1 MLGLSQKRLQCAAAR
16 ACSTCCWPVTFD
28 GLRRPQ
34 KGHRWPKE
42 KMRPGG
48 PADGDLECP
57 ARFRFP
63 CSGPDGAD
71 KSCPPMAKN
80 ATLCNASLRAGTII
94 TARISAPARRRA
106 GGKKHNKLSHGIGHA
121 MPLAPHATT
130 TRSLRGNLNGP
141 RRPKCGNVFRSPGP
155 PWPGNAQALITCAAD
170 ANATLPDAHGRGA
183 PYTRSS
189 FGVLCSGT
197 CIGPLT
203 IPIAPL
209 VGRHSPQL
217 DRGVGG
223 PSGAPVHALK
233 TYGCGQRTS
242 ASARE

>member
-1 MLGLSQKRLQCAAAR
+1 MGSLRVTRRRVSVEIDRRVTSLRCRCDLLLALTTLFFSSSMLGLSQRRLQCAAAR

-63 CSGPDGAD
+63 LHCTGMPRQISLPVLRPGWGGQIL
-71 KSCPPMAKN
+71 PPIAKN

-141 RRPKCGNVFRSPGP
+141 RRPKCGKRF
-155 PWPGNAQALITCAAD
+155 
-170 ANATLPDAHGRGA
+170 
-183 PYTRSS
+183 
-189 FGVLCSGT
+189 
-197 CIGPLT
+197 
-203 IPIAPL
+203 
-209 VGRHSPQL
+209 
-217 DRGVGG
+217 
-223 PSGAPVHALK
+223 PV
-233 TYGCGQRTS
+233 TW
-242 ASARE
+242 ASLARECTSSNHMCC